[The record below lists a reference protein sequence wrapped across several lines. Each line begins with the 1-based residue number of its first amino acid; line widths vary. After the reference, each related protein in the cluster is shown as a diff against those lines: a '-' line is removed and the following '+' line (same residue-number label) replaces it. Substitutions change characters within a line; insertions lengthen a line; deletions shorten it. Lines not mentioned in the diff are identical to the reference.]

1 MQGTMPDQLELRRVA
16 DGYQGLF
23 KAMGSPCELLVST
36 SNEKL
41 AQRLLQTVADE
52 AWRIE
57 AKFSRYRADSI
68 VSAINEGKGRPV
80 AVDDETAN
88 LLDFSARLYELSEHR
103 FDITSGVLRKVWT
116 FDGSHRIPS
125 ADSIRELLACIGWH
139 RVTWSR
145 PVIHLQ
151 PGMQIDLGGI
161 GKEYAADKAADLLRQ
176 QTTDSCL
183 VNFGGD
189 LVTTG
194 HKRLPN
200 GWQVGI
206 EAPDH
211 FETAQRLI
219 RLSSGA
225 LATSGDSRRC
235 LVRDGIRYSHILDPT
250 TGWPIEGAPRSIT
263 VAANTCTE
271 AGMLATLAMLSGAQA
286 EEFLESQN
294 VQFWV
299 LR

>member
-1 MQGTMPDQLELRRVA
+1 
-16 DGYQGLF
+16 
-23 KAMGSPCELLVST
+23 
-36 SNEKL
+36 
-41 AQRLLQTVADE
+41 
-52 AWRIE
+52 
-57 AKFSRYRADSI
+57 
-68 VSAINEGKGRPV
+68 
-80 AVDDETAN
+80 
-88 LLDFSARLYELSEHR
+88 
-103 FDITSGVLRKVWT
+103 
-116 FDGSHRIPS
+116 
-125 ADSIRELLACIGWH
+125 
-139 RVTWSR
+139 
-145 PVIHLQ
+145 
-151 PGMQIDLGGI
+151 MQIDLGGI